1 MAESQGKVNRARP
14 AAARKTA
21 KGRKSRGSVLDFR
34 EIPSPP
40 ARARCSGVLDVRSAG
55 AAHPASNDGS
65 ASGAVLAEGPPEKSE
80 AVLSLAASGLTLVEI
95 FAELGLSDPE
105 DEDERRRLEEIVQ
118 RGRSLGIAAL
128 KQAQYRAALEGRVT
142 AQAQMLELLGANSAD
157 PLAVEPVT
165 VTRHILDAPGH
176 AED

>member
-1 MAESQGKVNRARP
+1 MVFASS
-14 AAARKTA
+14 AAAGGTLGTVRKAATE
-21 KGRKSRGSVLDFR
+21 SV
-34 EIPSPP
+34 
-40 ARARCSGVLDVRSAG
+40 VLVECK
-55 AAHPASNDGS
+55 
-65 ASGAVLAEGPPEKSE
+65 VPEKSE

-95 FAELGLSDPE
+95 FAELRLSDPE

-176 AED
+176 GED